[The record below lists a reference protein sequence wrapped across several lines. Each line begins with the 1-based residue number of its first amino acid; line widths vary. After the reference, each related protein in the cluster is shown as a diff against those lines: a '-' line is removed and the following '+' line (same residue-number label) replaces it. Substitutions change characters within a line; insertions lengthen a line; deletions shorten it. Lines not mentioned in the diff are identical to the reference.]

1 MTKKQMESLIAGSK
15 VMNIKTSE
23 VLTVAGMD
31 KEQGKYILS
40 NGRCYTT
47 STIKRWW
54 TLVQEEEQK
63 DNTVQEKDDTQ
74 EQQDT
79 TATTATN
86 TQGNEIHDQHDTTTK
101 KHIVEGD
108 TTTPGQ
114 QIFENSIS
122 GVVLQYGCHLNRMN
136 QYIKVGKQGK
146 RGTLVY
152 IRKARDKSWK
162 FDVSKR
168 TWNKLTPEYQTY
180 LVDKYD
186 ARIVDSTR
194 GLWRVCCNELDVF
207 EVLLLTAIHSS
218 QE

>member
-1 MTKKQMESLIAGSK
+1 MTKKQMESL
-15 VMNIKTSE
+15 
-23 VLTVAGMD
+23 VAGVKIQSKKD
-31 KEQGKYILS
+31 STVYEIVGIDLEQGKVILD
-40 NGRCYTT
+40 NGKLYTMG
-47 STIKRWW
+47 TIQRWYS
-54 TLVQEEEQK
+54 LVEEEEVQE
-63 DNTVQEKDDTQ
+63 DNTVQDTTTNTNTEDTDKTTKKDVK
-74 EQQDT
+74 
-79 TATTATN
+79 TATTGTAKT
-86 TQGNEIHDQHDTTTK
+86 E
-101 KHIVEGD
+101 
-108 TTTPGQ
+108 GQ

-136 QYIKVGKQGK
+136 QYIKVGKQGYK
-146 RGTLVY
+146 GCLVY

>member
-1 MTKKQMESLIAGSK
+1 MTKKQMESLIAGLKIQSK
-15 VMNIKTSE
+15 KDLAVYTI
-23 VLTVAGMD
+23 VGIDL
-31 KEQGKYILS
+31 EQGKVILD
-40 NGRCYTT
+40 NGKLYTMG
-47 STIKRWW
+47 TIQRWYS
-54 TLVQEEEQK
+54 LVEEEEVQEDTTTNTNTEDTDKTTKK
-63 DNTVQEKDDTQ
+63 DVK
-74 EQQDT
+74 
-79 TATTATN
+79 TATTGTAKT
-86 TQGNEIHDQHDTTTK
+86 E
-101 KHIVEGD
+101 
-108 TTTPGQ
+108 GQ

-136 QYIKVGKQGK
+136 QYIKVGKQGYK
-146 RGTLVY
+146 GCLVY

>member
-15 VMNIKTSE
+15 IMSVKTGE
-23 VLTVAGMD
+23 VFSLVGMD
-31 KEQGKYILS
+31 AEQGKYILD

-47 STIKRWW
+47 STVKRWFA
-54 TLVQEEEQK
+54 VVEEQE
-63 DNTVQEKDDTQ
+63 DNTVQ
-74 EQQDT
+74 
-79 TATTATN
+79 
-86 TQGNEIHDQHDTTTK
+86 DTTTNTNTEDTDKTTK
-101 KHIVEGD
+101 KDVKTAKTGTAKTE
-108 TTTPGQ
+108 GQ

-136 QYIKVGKQGK
+136 QYIKVGKQGH
-146 RGTLVY
+146 RGCLVY

-162 FDVSKR
+162 FDVSKK

>member
-1 MTKKQMESLIAGSK
+1 MTKKQMESL
-15 VMNIKTSE
+15 
-23 VLTVAGMD
+23 VAGVKIQSKKD
-31 KEQGKYILS
+31 LAVYTIVGIDLEQGKVILD
-40 NGRCYTT
+40 NGKLYTMG
-47 STIKRWW
+47 TIQRWYS
-54 TLVQEEEQK
+54 LVEEEEVQE
-63 DNTVQEKDDTQ
+63 DNTVQDTTTNTNTEDTDKTTKKDVK
-74 EQQDT
+74 
-79 TATTATN
+79 TATTGTAKT
-86 TQGNEIHDQHDTTTK
+86 E
-101 KHIVEGD
+101 
-108 TTTPGQ
+108 GQ

-136 QYIKVGKQGK
+136 QYIKVGKQGYK
-146 RGTLVY
+146 GCLVY

-207 EVLLLTAIHSS
+207 KVLLLTAIHSS

>member
-1 MTKKQMESLIAGSK
+1 MRKSEMNSL
-15 VMNIKTSE
+15 
-23 VLTVAGMD
+23 VAGLKIQSKKD
-31 KEQGKYILS
+31 STVYEIVGIDLEQGKVILD
-40 NGRCYTT
+40 NGKLYTMG
-47 STIKRWW
+47 TIQRWYS
-54 TLVQEEEQK
+54 LVEEEEVQE
-63 DNTVQEKDDTQ
+63 DNTVQDTTTNTNTEDTDKTTKKDVK
-74 EQQDT
+74 
-79 TATTATN
+79 TATTGTAKT
-86 TQGNEIHDQHDTTTK
+86 E
-101 KHIVEGD
+101 
-108 TTTPGQ
+108 GQ

-136 QYIKVGKQGK
+136 QYIKVGKQGYK
-146 RGTLVY
+146 GCLVY

-207 EVLLLTAIHSS
+207 KVLLLTAIHSS

>member
-15 VMNIKTSE
+15 IMSVKTGE
-23 VLTVAGMD
+23 VFSLVGMD
-31 KEQGKYILS
+31 AEQGKYILDH
-40 NGRCYTT
+40 GRCYTT
-47 STIKRWW
+47 STIKRWFA
-54 TLVQEEEQK
+54 VVEEQE
-63 DNTVQEKDDTQ
+63 DNTVQ
-74 EQQDT
+74 
-79 TATTATN
+79 
-86 TQGNEIHDQHDTTTK
+86 DTTTNTNTEDTDKTTK
-101 KHIVEGD
+101 KDVKTAKTD
-108 TTTPGQ
+108 TAKTEGQ

-122 GVVLQYGCHLNRMN
+122 GVVLQSGCHLNRMN

-162 FDVSKR
+162 FDVSKK
-168 TWNKLTPEYQTY
+168 TWNKLTSEYQQY
-180 LVDKYD
+180 LIEQYG
-186 ARIVDSTR
+186 ASIVDSSR